1 MSLFPEELI
10 VSVLDAFIVNKPMSG
25 KVGGDGFWVYQ
36 DGDDFYMAVFDC
48 MGHGHL
54 ASMMTRI
61 YTQTLQGIV
70 QKDEVKDPGT
80 ILRYLH
86 YKLDVRFKGKNN
98 MQVGSGADVGLL
110 KINLAVREMEYAG
123 AKMDLVHVRDGK
135 FGTIKADR
143 MPIGDLFDYSHD
155 YETRKIQ
162 LSDDTRT
169 WFYLMSD
176 GFKDL
181 MGGPNGKK
189 LGRKG
194 VQETIE
200 SMHGKSSIEQREHL
214 LQFLEEWSGSN
225 MQLDDVL
232 IIGFAL

>member
-10 VSVLDAFIVNKPMSG
+10 VSVLDAFIVNRPMSG

-36 DGDDFYMAVFDC
+36 EGDDFYLAVFDC

-61 YTQTLQGIV
+61 YTQTFQRIV

-86 YKLDVRFKGKNN
+86 HKMDHRFRGKDN

-110 KINLAVREMEYAG
+110 KINLGVRKMEYAG
-123 AKMDLVHVRDGK
+123 AKMDLTHVRDGAL
-135 FGTIKADR
+135 GTIKADR
-143 MPIGDLFDYSHD
+143 MPIGELFEYNHD
-155 YETRKIQ
+155 YHTRTVH

-194 VQETIE
+194 VQEVLQQVNNR
-200 SMHGKSSIEQREHL
+200 SSVDQREYL
-214 LQFLEEWSGSN
+214 LGFLDEWSGSN

-232 IIGFAL
+232 VIGFAL